1 MPALSS
7 NADQIAFWGG
17 KAGEKWVRYQVEQD
31 TTIRPFGERAMAA
44 GAVAPGERVVDVG
57 CGCADTTLELA
68 RRVGPAGVVLGIDVS
83 AVMLDHARARATG
96 VAAGLTNV
104 RFENADAQ
112 SRALPAAAFDLVFS
126 RFGVMFFE
134 DPTAAFTNFRQALE
148 PGGRVA
154 FACWRA
160 RAENAY
166 FQVPVAVAARHAEIP
181 PPPGPEA
188 PGIFSFADADRVRRI
203 LTDAGFTAIVIDR
216 FDIALT
222 PAGATELDAAVA
234 FLMRIGPMAA
244 ALEGAPEATV
254 AAVRADLAAA
264 VAPYHTPAGVK
275 LPASSWIVT
284 ARRG

>member
-1 MPALSS
+1 MTAS

-17 KAGEKWVRYQVEQD
+17 KAGEKWVRYQIEQD
-31 TTIRPFGERAMAA
+31 ATIRPFGERAMEAA
-44 GAVAPGERVVDVG
+44 AVAPGERIVDVG
-57 CGCADTTLELA
+57 CGCADTTLALA
-68 RRVGPAGVVLGIDVS
+68 DRVGPAGAVVGVDVS
-83 AVMLDHARARATG
+83 AVMLDRARARA
-96 VAAGLTNV
+96 AGLDTV
-104 RFENADAQ
+104 TFENADAQ
-112 SRALPAAAFDLVFS
+112 SHALPAAAFDVVFS

-134 DPTAAFTNFRQALE
+134 DPTAAFANFRQALR

-166 FQVPVAVAARHAEIP
+166 FQVPVAVAARHVEIP

-203 LTDAGFTAIVIDR
+203 LTDAGLTDIAIDR

-222 PAGATELDAAVA
+222 PAGATDLDAAVA

-244 ALEGAPEATV
+244 ALEGAAEATV

-264 VAPYHTPAGVK
+264 VAPYHAEAGVK
-275 LPASSWIVT
+275 LPSSTWIVT